1 MYPLNAQKLQTV
13 HRRSYQ
19 TPPWE
24 FLPIH
29 GSWDLYQRIPPRGGR
44 EAGARCSTTAP
55 TLRMPGGMSVM
66 SDAEEASHG
75 STSFTTLGAREDSID
90 MSSLE
95 NHVSLHIYQSELQR
109 KIQNKSQHN
118 VFFNH
123 ACITLAA
130 SRELGICEATATSLK
145 SPQRGRRELG
155 VTFSHSCP
163 LWNTC
168 KGAPVRSFPPKEI
181 RKKRVSVSILEAH

>member
-1 MYPLNAQKLQTV
+1 MYPLNAQKLQNV

-29 GSWDLYQRIPPRGGR
+29 GSWDLYQRIPPREGR

-55 TLRMPGGMSVM
+55 TLRMPDGMSVT
-66 SDAEEASHG
+66 SDAEEASYG
-75 STSFTTLGAREDSID
+75 STPFTTLGAEDSMY
-90 MSSLE
+90 MSSLRA
-95 NHVSLHIYQSELQR
+95 VSLSTSTSQSCRE
-109 KIQNKSQHN
+109 KSKTN
-118 VFFNH
+118 PSTMVFFNH

-130 SRELGICEATATSLK
+130 SRELKICEATAISLK

-163 LWNTC
+163 LGNTC
-168 KGAPVRSFPPKEI
+168 KGTPVRSFPPKEI